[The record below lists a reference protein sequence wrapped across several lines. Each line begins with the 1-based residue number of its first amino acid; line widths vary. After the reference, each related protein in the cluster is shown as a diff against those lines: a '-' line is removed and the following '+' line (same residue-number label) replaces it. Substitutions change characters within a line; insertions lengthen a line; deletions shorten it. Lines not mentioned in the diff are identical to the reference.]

1 MRRRKR
7 VWVYLWSAILLVTL
21 AAEYRPVVAR
31 IAAIDRGLAAAA
43 AGGSITALAGDFQQR
58 FRECDYTW
66 LVICR
71 PKPAATE
78 TGLARLLART
88 PPPGTSPNMYAQA
101 LGAIPHL
108 PDATWYVLSKRWHE
122 GPLAFLG
129 MLVFIAV
136 TIVLFI
142 ALSSIADGPKPLA
155 AIFAVVAAPALASL
169 AMFLLQYAFVF
180 AMHGVLLLL
189 QALLLVGT
197 IPLAM
202 QSLLHWY
209 VNARE
214 ASEAAHGVVEITK
227 TE

>member
-1 MRRRKR
+1 MRRSKR

-31 IAAIDRGLAAAA
+31 IAATDRALAATA
-43 AGGSITALAGDFQQR
+43 AGGSIAALAGDFQER

-71 PKPAATE
+71 PKPVATE
-78 TGLARLLART
+78 TGLASVLAI
-88 PPPGTSPNMYAQA
+88 TSPPNVYAQA
-101 LGAIPHL
+101 VGAIPHL

-129 MLVFIAV
+129 ILVFIGV

-142 ALSSIADGPKPLA
+142 AFLNIADGPKPLA
-155 AIFAVVAAPALASL
+155 AILALAAAPALASL

-197 IPLAM
+197 IPLAV

-214 ASEAAHGVVEITK
+214 ASEAAHSVVEITK

>member
-1 MRRRKR
+1 MRRSKR

-31 IAAIDRGLAAAA
+31 IAATDRALAATA
-43 AGGSITALAGDFQQR
+43 AGGSIAALAGDFQER

-66 LVICR
+66 LVICH
-71 PKPAATE
+71 PKPVATE
-78 TGLARLLART
+78 TGLASVLAI
-88 PPPGTSPNMYAQA
+88 TSPPNVYAQA
-101 LGAIPHL
+101 VGAIPHL

-129 MLVFIAV
+129 ILVFIGV

-142 ALSSIADGPKPLA
+142 AFLNIADGPKPLA
-155 AIFAVVAAPALASL
+155 AILALAAAPALASL

-197 IPLAM
+197 IPLAV

-214 ASEAAHGVVEITK
+214 ASEAAHSVVEITK

>member
-1 MRRRKR
+1 MRRSKR

-21 AAEYRPVVAR
+21 AAEYRPAVAR
-31 IAAIDRGLAAAA
+31 IAAIDRALATAA
-43 AGGSITALAGDFQQR
+43 AGGSIAALAGDFQER

-71 PKPAATE
+71 PKPVATE
-78 TGLARLLART
+78 TGLASALAI
-88 PPPGTSPNMYAQA
+88 TSPPNVYAQA
-101 LGAIPHL
+101 VGAIPHL

-129 MLVFIAV
+129 ILVFIGV

-142 ALSSIADGPKPLA
+142 AFLNIADGPKPLA
-155 AIFAVVAAPALASL
+155 AIFALAAAPALASL

-189 QALLLVGT
+189 QALLVAGT
-197 IPLAM
+197 IPLAV

-214 ASEAAHGVVEITK
+214 ASEAAHSVVEITK
-227 TE
+227 AD

>member
-1 MRRRKR
+1 MRRSKR

-31 IAAIDRGLAAAA
+31 IAATDRALAATA
-43 AGGSITALAGDFQQR
+43 AGGSIAALAGDFQER

-71 PKPAATE
+71 PKPVATE
-78 TGLARLLART
+78 TGLASVLAI
-88 PPPGTSPNMYAQA
+88 TSPPNVYAQA
-101 LGAIPHL
+101 VGAIPHL

-129 MLVFIAV
+129 ILVFIGV

-142 ALSSIADGPKPLA
+142 AFLNIADGPKPLA
-155 AIFAVVAAPALASL
+155 AIFALAAAPALASL

-197 IPLAM
+197 IPLAV

-214 ASEAAHGVVEITK
+214 ASEAAHSVVEITK

>member
-1 MRRRKR
+1 MRRSKR

-31 IAAIDRGLAAAA
+31 IAATDRALAATA
-43 AGGSITALAGDFQQR
+43 AGGSIAALAGDFQER

-66 LVICR
+66 LVICH
-71 PKPAATE
+71 PKPVAATG
-78 TGLARLLART
+78 GLASVLAI
-88 PPPGTSPNMYAQA
+88 TSPPNVYAQA
-101 LGAIPHL
+101 VGAIPHL

-129 MLVFIAV
+129 ILVFIGV

-142 ALSSIADGPKPLA
+142 AFLNIADGPKPLA
-155 AIFAVVAAPALASL
+155 AIFALAAAPALASL

-197 IPLAM
+197 IPLAV

-214 ASEAAHGVVEITK
+214 ASEAAHSVVEITK

>member
-1 MRRRKR
+1 MRRSKR

-21 AAEYRPVVAR
+21 AAEYRPAVAR
-31 IAAIDRGLAAAA
+31 IAAIDRALATAA
-43 AGGSITALAGDFQQR
+43 AGGSIAALAGDFQER

-71 PKPAATE
+71 PKPVATE
-78 TGLARLLART
+78 TGLASVLAI
-88 PPPGTSPNMYAQA
+88 TSPPNVYAQA
-101 LGAIPHL
+101 VGAIPHL

-129 MLVFIAV
+129 ILVFIGV

-142 ALSSIADGPKPLA
+142 AFLNIADGPKPLA
-155 AIFAVVAAPALASL
+155 AIFALAAAPALASL

-189 QALLLVGT
+189 QALLLAGT
-197 IPLAM
+197 IPLAV

-214 ASEAAHGVVEITK
+214 ASEAAHSVVEITK
-227 TE
+227 AD